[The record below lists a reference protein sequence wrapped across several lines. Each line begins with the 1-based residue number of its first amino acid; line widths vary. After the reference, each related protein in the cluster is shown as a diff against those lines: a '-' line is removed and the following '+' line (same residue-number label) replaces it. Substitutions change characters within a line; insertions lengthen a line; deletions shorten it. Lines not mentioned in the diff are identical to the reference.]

1 LELRRFE
8 HTSKGMAKRC
18 SGVAWAVLVGTW
30 DKNLI
35 SELIESGQQLLVIER
50 NAHLAER
57 LQDDWSE
64 QLHHSL
70 TVSINPIGP
79 QAGDAPWYCF
89 NDPRL
94 DGLLPAHA
102 WLAEYPNIRLRFEE
116 IRKVSTLDNLVAEW
130 RKEHGLLESEGAL
143 LLNSQDSLSL
153 LNGAQDLLKCLA
165 ILLCL
170 PKNREPSAD
179 TFLDRTISTEV
190 NTLLQSSFLTLN
202 EDKWEEVLIW
212 NRDYKRELQV
222 TVSGWRNVC
231 DRAVAERDEVAKIQA
246 ETQGRVEELNLHID
260 ELLLER
266 NTLTADKEKLG
277 HAVDGL
283 RDSVERLRQERDDLT
298 MRNKELHNEAARER
312 DALKNERLKLNSE
325 KHAITA
331 DRDGLA
337 GKVMILQD
345 ELVELRARLVLTED
359 ERDSLAEV
367 RDKAYA
373 GIKEKDE
380 ELKSLIL
387 ELDTMKS
394 KTLMLVATNE
404 KLLCANA
411 SLTAE
416 KATHQSVLHT
426 MMVERDAL
434 TADIARIRE
443 RQAFLLELT
452 EQSETRLAPISD
464 LLMKTET
471 NPSGP
476 S

>member
-1 LELRRFE
+1 
-8 HTSKGMAKRC
+8 
-18 SGVAWAVLVGTW
+18 VGTW

-35 SELIESGQQLLVIER
+35 SELIESGHQLLVIER

-57 LQDDWSE
+57 LQDDLSDE
-64 QLHHSL
+64 LHHSL
-70 TVSINPIGP
+70 TVSMTPIGP

-116 IRKVSTLDNLVAEW
+116 IRKVSTLDNLVGEW
-130 RKEHGLLESEGAL
+130 RKERGLLEREGAL

-153 LNGAQDLLKCLA
+153 LNGAQNVLKCLA

-170 PKNREPSAD
+170 PKNRDPSSD
-179 TFLDRTISTEV
+179 TFWERIKSTEV
-190 NTLLQSSFLTLN
+190 YPLLQSSFLTLN
-202 EDKWEEVLIW
+202 EEKWEGVLIW

-222 TVSGWRNVC
+222 TISGWRNVC

-246 ETQGRVEELNLHID
+246 ETQVRMDELKLHID

-266 NTLTADKEKLG
+266 RALTTDKEKLEQI
-277 HAVDGL
+277 VDGL
-283 RDSVERLRQERDDLT
+283 RDSVELLKQERDDLT

-312 DALKNERLKLNSE
+312 EALKNERLKLTSE

-345 ELVELRARLVLTED
+345 ELVELRARLVFTEG

-367 RDKAYA
+367 RDKAY
-373 GIKEKDE
+373 KSKEEKDE

-387 ELDTMKS
+387 ELDIMKS
-394 KTLMLVATNE
+394 NTLMLVATNE

-416 KATHQSVLHT
+416 KETHQSVLHT

-434 TADIARIRE
+434 IAKIARTHE

-452 EQSETRLAPISD
+452 EQSETRLASISD

>member
-1 LELRRFE
+1 
-8 HTSKGMAKRC
+8 MAKLC

-35 SELIESGQQLLVIER
+35 SELIESGHQLLVIER
-50 NAHLAER
+50 NVHLAER
-57 LQDDWSE
+57 LQDDWSD

-79 QAGDAPWYCF
+79 QAGEAPWYCF

-130 RKEHGLLESEGAL
+130 RKERGLLESEGAL

-153 LNGAQDLLKCLA
+153 LNGAQDLLRCLA
-165 ILLCL
+165 TLLFL
-170 PKNREPSAD
+170 PKIREPGSEN
-179 TFLDRTISTEV
+179 FWDRIMSTKV
-190 NTLLQSSFLTLN
+190 YTLLQSSFLTIN
-202 EDKWEEVLIW
+202 EDSREGVLIW

-222 TVSGWRNVC
+222 TVSRWRNVC
-231 DRAVAERDEVAKIQA
+231 DRAIAERDEVAKIQA
-246 ETQGRVEELNLHID
+246 ESQGRMDELELHID
-260 ELLLER
+260 GLLLER
-266 NTLTADKEKLG
+266 NTLTADKEKLE

-283 RDSVERLRQERDDLT
+283 RDSVERLRQERDNLT
-298 MRNKELHNEAARER
+298 TRNKELLNEAARER
-312 DALKNERLKLNSE
+312 DALNNERLKLTSE
-325 KHAITA
+325 KKAVTT
-331 DRDGLA
+331 DRDSLA

-345 ELVELRARLVLTED
+345 ELVELRARLVFTED

-373 GIKEKDE
+373 SIEEKDE

-387 ELDTMKS
+387 ELDLMKS
-394 KTLMLVATNE
+394 NILVLVATNE
-404 KLLCANA
+404 NLLFANA

-434 TADIARIRE
+434 TAENARIRE
-443 RQAFLLELT
+443 KQAFLLELT
-452 EQSETRLAPISD
+452 DQSGTRLASISD